1 MKQIKK
7 LYKVTKHETHDYG
20 DGNIQEHTKDFTT
33 WAVSEKKAIS
43 NIMFRLGINKWDLH
57 CGGEGDGGASICLR
71 ATAIQK

>member
-33 WAVSEKKAIS
+33 WAVSEKKAIYIVVGKEMVVEVYALQQRRS
-43 NIMFRLGINKWDLH
+43 KNNERY
-57 CGGEGDGGASICLR
+57 
-71 ATAIQK
+71 